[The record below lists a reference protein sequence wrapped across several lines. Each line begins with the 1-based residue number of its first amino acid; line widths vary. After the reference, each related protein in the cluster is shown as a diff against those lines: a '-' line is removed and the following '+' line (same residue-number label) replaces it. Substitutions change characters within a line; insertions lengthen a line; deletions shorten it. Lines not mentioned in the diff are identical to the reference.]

1 MKFKLIAAAAVSIA
15 ASTSALAVPP
25 KLPSTPTPFT
35 PITTTIG
42 AVGTGP
48 SLDYVGGFK
57 DSFTLTTGTGA
68 VSLISLSVTGATGS
82 FADTASHSLYNSGL
96 TLRVFQFGTS
106 TQIGSTSYST
116 IGAGASQNLF
126 TTLLPTIPGVLA
138 NTKYT
143 IMVSGTSLAKDSKFT
158 IQGSD
163 IAVTGGSISPVPE
176 PESYAMLLAGLGL
189 VGTMVRHQRL
199 MVQEDNFLMVHAG
212 LLPQWTA
219 EQAMAYAAE
228 VEAALQGDKYLEFLF
243 HMYGNQPNRWS
254 DHLTGMARLR
264 LITNAMTRLRVCTEQ
279 GEMEFAFKGEL
290 QDIPNGFMPWFD
302 VPTRATQ
309 TAEVIF
315 GHWSALGLQH
325 RNNVYSLDTGCLWG
339 GQLTAMNIH
348 TKVITQVAS
357 NPLDKPLKVKR
368 FK

>member
-1 MKFKLIAAAAVSIA
+1 MAIYAIGDIQGCYHAFQGLLTRIQFNPKLDQLWLVGDLINRGSGSLEVLRWCYAHQDSLKVVLGNHDLHALVVAHGFVKAHKGDTLDGLLAAA
-15 ASTSALAVPP
+15 
-25 KLPSTPTPFT
+25 
-35 PITTTIG
+35 
-42 AVGTGP
+42 
-48 SLDYVGGFK
+48 D
-57 DSFTLTTGTGA
+57 
-68 VSLISLSVTGATGS
+68 
-82 FADTASHSLYNSGL
+82 
-96 TLRVFQFGTS
+96 R
-106 TQIGSTSYST
+106 
-116 IGAGASQNLF
+116 
-126 TTLLPTIPGVLA
+126 GVL
-138 NTKYT
+138 
-143 IMVSGTSLAKDSKFT
+143 LDW
-158 IQGSD
+158 
-163 IAVTGGSISPVPE
+163 
-176 PESYAMLLAGLGL
+176 L
-189 VGTMVRHQRL
+189 RHQRL